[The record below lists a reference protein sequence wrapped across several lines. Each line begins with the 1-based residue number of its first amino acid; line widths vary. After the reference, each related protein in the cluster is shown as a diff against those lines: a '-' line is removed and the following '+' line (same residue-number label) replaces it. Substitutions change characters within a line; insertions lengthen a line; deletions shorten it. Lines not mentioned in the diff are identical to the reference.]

1 MTRETIV
8 ILGIPVDNLDMDE
21 TVEGIFDLIE
31 AYRCRSGPP
40 AGGSRR
46 AKR

>member
-21 TVEGIFDLIE
+21 TVERILALIE
-31 AYRCRSGPP
+31 ASRRGRQGP
-40 AGGSRR
+40 AGGDGER
-46 AKR
+46 